1 MWKGRVLMGVRRTG
15 EALERRAILVMRDM
29 FEYNGDVR
37 VLFLVFEVPE
47 EECTPSTVVGEETNT
62 SGKAATSFAQR
73 AYTRSGPVAVIPPES
88 GHLLFEDNQRIY
100 NSAQPPL

>member
-15 EALERRAILVMRDM
+15 EALERRAILVRRDM

-47 EECTPSTVVGEETNT
+47 EESVPEETNT

>member
-15 EALERRAILVMRDM
+15 EALERRAILVRRDM

-47 EECTPSTVVGEETNT
+47 
-62 SGKAATSFAQR
+62 
-73 AYTRSGPVAVIPPES
+73 
-88 GHLLFEDNQRIY
+88 
-100 NSAQPPL
+100 

>member
-15 EALERRAILVMRDM
+15 EALERRAILVRRDM

-47 EECTPSTVVGEETNT
+47 EESVHQVQKKQIPR
-62 SGKAATSFAQR
+62 GKPRRHSLNAPIPAPAQ
-73 AYTRSGPVAVIPPES
+73 
-88 GHLLFEDNQRIY
+88 
-100 NSAQPPL
+100 